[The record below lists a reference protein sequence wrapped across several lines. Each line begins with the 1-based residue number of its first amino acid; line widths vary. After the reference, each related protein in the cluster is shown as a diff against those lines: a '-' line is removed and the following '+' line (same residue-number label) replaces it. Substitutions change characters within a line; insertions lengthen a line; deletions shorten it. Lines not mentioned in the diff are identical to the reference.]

1 MGSRFF
7 LCSILASS
15 LAWHFP
21 FSSAAA
27 QQITSETLELRG
39 RVINSATGE
48 PVALALVQVSAPGP
62 KTQFTGADGTFVF
75 TGLPPGNYWPLARKP
90 GFFDDS
96 EPQRPDPAPLLS
108 SGQHE
113 PIILKLLPEAIL
125 FGEVKDENGAPLRSE
140 EHTSELQSPDHLVC
154 RLLLEKK

>member
-75 TGLPPGNYWPLARKP
+75 TGLPPGNY
-90 GFFDDS
+90 
-96 EPQRPDPAPLLS
+96 
-108 SGQHE
+108 
-113 PIILKLLPEAIL
+113 
-125 FGEVKDENGAPLRSE
+125 RSE
-140 EHTSELQSPDHLVC
+140 ERRVGKECRSRWSP
-154 RLLLEKK
+154 

>member
-75 TGLPPGNYWPLARKP
+75 TGLPPGNY
-90 GFFDDS
+90 
-96 EPQRPDPAPLLS
+96 
-108 SGQHE
+108 
-113 PIILKLLPEAIL
+113 
-125 FGEVKDENGAPLRSE
+125 RSE
-140 EHTSELQSPDHLVC
+140 EHTSELQSLTNLVC
-154 RLLLEKK
+154 RLLLEK

>member
-1 MGSRFF
+1 RSFRPCLRSFSCCSVCFCLFYLFF
-7 LCSILASS
+7 LFFFFQAEDGIRDDLVTGVQTCALPIS

-113 PIILKLLPEAIL
+113 PIILKLLPEAI
-125 FGEVKDENGAPLRSE
+125 
-140 EHTSELQSPDHLVC
+140 
-154 RLLLEKK
+154 